1 LDRRWL
7 NSGDPFFSLLSHAMP
22 ADEVKMTGAS
32 VVRASGTLARAA
44 SSSLLHDAPVV
55 RRTRC
60 GVGVCCLVWATLL
73 GEQLHDK
80 RDFLGL
86 EPRQRTTWT
95 PQLRGGRGVDGA
107 GLSSSWTVGNWRGGR
122 RRSEAAVPVARRAAA
137 AAALRH
143 LPAVR
148 VAIAAA
154 LRQLSAVKEAGAV
167 AVGAALQP
175 LSAVTVRFAKP
186 LQAHVPMW
194 MAASLTL
201 LGFAAGFAT
210 AKFLNTL
217 RVFRTA
223 GCIPAEMVASQAWI
237 TGRVINAADGD
248 GFRIR
253 HMPLFPVFPWG
264 GYWTKRRTSDDTI
277 QVRICAADAP
287 ELPHMGKPGQ
297 PFGEEAK
304 RHLEKLV
311 LNRVVRVKML
321 SRDQYNRIVG
331 LVLIPKYEF
340 PMPWFFNKNLSI
352 EMLRAGMAVVYREG
366 GAQYDGMMKQYE
378 LAEQGAI
385 KAKKGVW
392 SQKNF
397 QKPSEFKAQHK

>member
-1 LDRRWL
+1 
-7 NSGDPFFSLLSHAMP
+7 MP

-44 SSSLLHDAPVV
+44 SSSLLHASPVV

-60 GVGVCCLVWATLL
+60 VVGVCCLVWATLL
-73 GEQLHDK
+73 GEQLHAK
-80 RDFLGL
+80 RAFLGL
-86 EPRQRTTWT
+86 EPRQRSTWT

-143 LPAVR
+143 LPSVR

-248 GFRIR
+248 GFRMR
-253 HMPLFPVFPWG
+253 HMPLFPWG
-264 GYWTKRRTSDDTI
+264 GYWKKRRTSDDTI

-311 LNRVVRVKML
+311 LNQVVRVKML

-331 LVLIPKYEF
+331 LVLIPGLLR
-340 PMPWFFNKNLSI
+340 NKNLSV
-352 EMLRAGMAVVYREG
+352 EMLRAGMAVVYRQG
-366 GAQYDGMMKQYE
+366 GAQYDGKMKQYE